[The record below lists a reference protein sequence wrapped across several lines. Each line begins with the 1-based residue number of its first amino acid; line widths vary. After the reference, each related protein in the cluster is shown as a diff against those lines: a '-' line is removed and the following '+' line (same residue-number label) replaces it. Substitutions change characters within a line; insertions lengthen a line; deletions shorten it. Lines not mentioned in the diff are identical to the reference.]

1 MIKFLLLNN
10 KTLCVFI
17 ILSMVTKANIFSQNN
32 NFATSIAS
40 ESYTDDS
47 VNSIDE
53 NLNTFATVNANS
65 GLLAGLGAY
74 SGHLELQYPNNV
86 PANTT
91 SFVKINSED
100 ELLQF
105 LLGGT
110 LGNLLANVGGV
121 VLLGNQEFIIEAKNG
136 ETTVLQGNSN
146 DPNDFSTDNLRT
158 VINENGEYFL
168 AVTPSSEY
176 DKLRLTNN
184 LGSLVGLNNSKDL
197 NVYGS
202 YYGEGIQNCGT
213 PSFTSYDGNG
223 LNLDLLG
230 IGGAG
235 VTNPEYA
242 IDDDSTTAS
251 NLSLGIISVLGGI
264 EQTFYFDTVSNA
276 TDQVYL
282 TLGIDPSLLDLGLLS
297 NINVETYNGTD
308 QLYSGDLSTLIDLD
322 LLGLLETG
330 DATTI
335 VINPQGS
342 VDKVTISLSS
352 LLNVSLI
359 QSINIYDIYTAPEA
373 PVLDASTEN
382 VAICINNT
390 ADLIAYTKD
399 STSELRWYDAET
411 DGNLLATVNSGDT
424 FTTPILTVT
433 QTYYVASASPGCT
446 LESSRVAVEV
456 TVVETPIADDITV
469 TGNEFDLCSSNDV
482 VLSPSSEIE
491 GEFSWYFDQ
500 DKLMEITDGLVSGD
514 ITYTIDNET
523 GTLTITG
530 LNELNSP
537 YTYFVGITES
547 SAGCENEAG
556 DLKEV
561 IVTVVDSSMTS
572 IINLDAGT
580 DIIVLDELIDF
591 FNGNNDTNV
600 SGSVSG
606 DVNPGDIV
614 NVLINDEIYT
624 GALDANLEFDITI
637 DGIDLASDMDNTL
650 DVYVSGAFCS
660 NSGNIDIDLPD
671 LIVDDVLQVFCAS
684 DSPTLADIVIDAD
697 LSLFD
702 DLLSGIE
709 VDLDT
714 PLVDGDVYFAGI
726 ENVPTSILA
735 RVAITVDIITVDAPT
750 TDSIAQ
756 EFCATSLS
764 TIGDIQVNESDIV
777 FYESETGGS
786 ILDPS
791 SELENRTYYVAN
803 VEGECESTERLAIT
817 VTVIDGESATI
828 SGTIEDACI
837 SRAYIYT
844 TESDRENYIWTVEGG
859 TISEGGTTTD
869 SSITIMWSDLE
880 NTSVS
885 VSYDNGIGCGS
896 YFNQDIA
903 TLDCGEVLGE
913 EFGLLVYNEFTP
925 NNDGFNDFF
934 EVEGILAY
942 SSSVLKVY
950 SRNGNL
956 VFQTSNYQNNW
967 NGMANVSGVLSSGD
981 ELPSG
986 TYYYVINIPEL
997 DRNLMG
1003 WLQLVR

>member
-1 MIKFLLLNN
+1 MINSLLNN
-10 KTLCVFI
+10 KTIFVFVISLI
-17 ILSMVTKANIFSQNN
+17 ITNTNVFSQSRTFANIVS
-32 NFATSIAS
+32 S
-40 ESYTDDS
+40 ESNVENSNNS
-47 VNSIDE
+47 VDE
-53 NLNTFATVNANS
+53 DLITNAIVKANS
-65 GLLAGLGAY
+65 GLALGLGAY
-74 SGHLELQYPNNV
+74 SGHLELQYPSIV
-86 PANTT
+86 QENTT
-91 SFVKINSED
+91 SYIKLNSDD
-100 ELLQF
+100 ELLQY
-105 LLGGT
+105 LLGGN
-110 LGNLLANVGGV
+110 LGNLLANIGGV
-121 VLLGNQEFIIEAKNG
+121 VLLGNQEFIVEAKNG
-136 ETTVLQGNSN
+136 DITVLQGNSN
-146 DPNDFSTDNLRT
+146 DSNNFSTNNLRT
-158 VINENGEYFL
+158 VINEFGDYFL
-168 AVTPSSEY
+168 AITPSVAY
-176 DKLRLTNN
+176 DNIRLSNS

-197 NVYGS
+197 YVYGS
-202 YYGEGIQNCGT
+202 YYGNGTLNCGT

-242 IDDDSTTAS
+242 IDDDITTAS
-251 NLSLGIISVLGGI
+251 NLSLGIISVLGDI
-264 EQTFYFDTVSNA
+264 EQTFYFDNVSNA

-335 VINPQGS
+335 AINPQGS

-411 DGNLLATVNSGDT
+411 GGNLLATVNSGDT
-424 FTTPILTVT
+424 FTTPILTAT
-433 QTYYVASASPGCT
+433 QTYYVASASTGCT

-456 TVVETPIADDITV
+456 TVVKTPTADDITV

-482 VLSPSSEIE
+482 VLSPSSETE

-514 ITYTIDNET
+514 VTYTIDNDT

-537 YTYFVGITES
+537 YTYYTSITES
-547 SAGCENEAG
+547 TAGCENEAG

-561 IVTVVDSSMTS
+561 TVTVVDSSMTS
-572 IINLDAGT
+572 IISLDAGT
-580 DIIVLDELIDF
+580 DIIVLDELINF
-591 FNGNNDTNV
+591 FNGDNDTNV

-614 NVLINDEIYT
+614 NVLINDVIYT
-624 GALDANLEFDITI
+624 GALDTNLEFDIAI
-637 DGIDLASDMDNTL
+637 DGIDLASDMDTTL

-660 NSGNIDIDLPD
+660 NSGNINIDLPE

-684 DSPTLADIVIDAD
+684 DTPTLADIVIDAD

-702 DLLSGIE
+702 DLLSGIA

-726 ENVPTSILA
+726 ENIPTSILA
-735 RVAITVDIITVDAPT
+735 RVAVTVNIILVDAPT
-750 TDSIAQ
+750 TDSIVQ

-777 FYESETGGS
+777 FYDSETGGS

-817 VTVIDGESATI
+817 VTVVDGESATI
-828 SGTIEDACI
+828 SGTIEEACI
-837 SRAYIYT
+837 GREYTYT
-844 TESDRENYIWTVEGG
+844 TEEDRENYIWTVEGG
-859 TISEGGTTTD
+859 IIIDGGTTAD
-869 SSITIMWSDLE
+869 NSIIITWSELE
-880 NTSVS
+880 NSSVG
-885 VSYDNGIGCGS
+885 VSYDNTLSCGS
-896 YFNQDIA
+896 SITQDIA
-903 TLDCGEVLGE
+903 TTSCGEVLGE

-934 EVEGILAY
+934 EVEGILTY

-950 SRNGNL
+950 NRNGNL

-967 NGMANVSGVLSSGD
+967 NGIANVSGVLSSGD

-997 DRNLMG
+997 DRDLMG